1 MKLKDKF
8 NAKAIL
14 KAKRTLVEENEAEIK
29 FCNICGT
36 QETKQW
42 YADPVDPGFMCK
54 THYRK
59 LIYVLNQSTEK
70 DRAKEYYEQNREEVI
85 ERVVANKKKKKAES

>member
-8 NAKAIL
+8 NTKTIL
-14 KAKRTLVEENEAEIK
+14 KAKRSLVEANDTK
-29 FCNICGT
+29 FCNVCGT

-59 LIYVLNQSTEK
+59 LIYVLNQGAEK

-85 ERVVANKKKKKAES
+85 ERVVANKKKKSEAET